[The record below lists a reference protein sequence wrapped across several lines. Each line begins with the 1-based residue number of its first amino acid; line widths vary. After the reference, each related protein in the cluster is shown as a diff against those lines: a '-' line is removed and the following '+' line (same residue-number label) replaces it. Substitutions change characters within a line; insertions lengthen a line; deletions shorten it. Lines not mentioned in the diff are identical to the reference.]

1 MINRHLLPDEI
12 DLLVDGDVGFGVAP
26 LRAHVRQCAECRARI
41 DEALEVVNALEEM
54 PHLAPSS
61 LFADRVMSQV
71 QVFQP
76 WHVAARDTV
85 SRFVPRSLPARIAA
99 GAIGAVAASVLG
111 IVSLWIGSRLG
122 MLTFLSGTAFQRGR
136 EIATSVAESII
147 GAAFGPVA
155 LGVFQAMGAAG
166 LVVSTLALLLGATAA
181 VYGVR
186 RLATA
191 SSRRTGGM

>member
-1 MINRHLLPDEI
+1 MINRHLLPNEI

-26 LRAHVRQCAECRARI
+26 LRAHVRQCAECRAKV
-41 DEALEVVNALEEM
+41 DDALVVVNALEEI

-61 LFADRVMSQV
+61 LFADQVMSQV

-85 SRFVPRSLPARIAA
+85 SRMVPRSIPARVAA
-99 GAIGAVAASVLG
+99 GAIGMVAATVLG
-111 IVSLWIGSRLG
+111 MASLWIGSRLG
-122 MLTFLSGTAFQRGR
+122 VLTFLSGAAFQRGR
-136 EIATSVAESII
+136 EVAANIAEAVI

-155 LGVFQAMGAAG
+155 LGAFRAMGTVG
-166 LVVSTLALLLGATAA
+166 LVMSTILLAVGATGA
-181 VYGVR
+181 VLGVR

-191 SSRRTGGM
+191 SSRRSGGI

>member
-111 IVSLWIGSRLG
+111 VVSLWIGSRLG

-136 EIATSVAESII
+136 EIATTVAEAVI

-155 LGVFQAMGAAG
+155 LGVFRAMGAAG
-166 LVVSTLALLLGATAA
+166 LVVSTVALLLGATAA

-191 SSRRTGGM
+191 SSRRTGGI

>member
-1 MINRHLLPDEI
+1 MINRHLLPNEI

-26 LRAHVRQCAECRARI
+26 LRAHVRQCAECRAKV
-41 DEALEVVNALEEM
+41 DDALVVVNALEEI

-85 SRFVPRSLPARIAA
+85 TRFVPRSLPARIAA
-99 GAIGAVAASVLG
+99 GAIGVVAASVLG
-111 IVSLWIGSRLG
+111 MVSLWSGSRLG
-122 MLTFLSGTAFQRGR
+122 ALNFVWGTAFQRGR
-136 EIATSVAESII
+136 EIATAVAEGIV

-155 LGVFQAMGAAG
+155 LAVFRAMGTAG
-166 LVVSTLALLLGATAA
+166 LVVSTIVLALGATAA
-181 VYGVR
+181 VLGVR

-191 SSRRTGGM
+191 SSRRSGGI

>member
-26 LRAHVRQCAECRARI
+26 LRAHARQCAECRARI

-85 SRFVPRSLPARIAA
+85 TRFVPRSLPARIAA

-111 IVSLWIGSRLG
+111 VVSLWIGSRLG

-136 EIATSVAESII
+136 EIATAVAESII

>member
-1 MINRHLLPDEI
+1 MINRHLLPNEI

-26 LRAHVRQCAECRARI
+26 LRSHVRQCAECRAKV
-41 DEALEVVNALEEM
+41 DDALVVVNALEEI

-76 WHVAARDTV
+76 WHVAARDTL
-85 SRFVPRSLPARIAA
+85 SRFVPRSIPARIAA
-99 GAIGAVAASVLG
+99 GTIGVVAASVLG
-111 IVSLWIGSRLG
+111 MASLWIGSRFG
-122 MLTFLSGTAFQRGR
+122 VLTFLSGTAFQRGR
-136 EIATSVAESII
+136 EIAASVVEALI

-155 LGVFQAMGAAG
+155 LGVFRAMGTAG
-166 LVVSTLALLLGATAA
+166 LLVSTIALALGATGA
-181 VYGVR
+181 VLGVR

-191 SSRRTGGM
+191 SSRRSGGT

>member
-122 MLTFLSGTAFQRGR
+122 MLTFVSGTAFQRGR
-136 EIATSVAESII
+136 EIATTVAESII

-155 LGVFQAMGAAG
+155 LGAFQAMGAAG

-181 VYGVR
+181 VFGVR

>member
-1 MINRHLLPDEI
+1 MINRHLLPNEI

-26 LRAHVRQCAECRARI
+26 LRSHVRQCAECRAKV
-41 DEALEVVNALEEM
+41 DDALVVVNALEEI

-76 WHVAARDTV
+76 WHVAARDTL
-85 SRFVPRSLPARIAA
+85 SRFVPRSIPARIAA
-99 GAIGAVAASVLG
+99 GTIGVVAASVLG
-111 IVSLWIGSRLG
+111 MASLWIGSRFG
-122 MLTFLSGTAFQRGR
+122 VLSGTAFQRGR
-136 EIATSVAESII
+136 ESAASVVEALI

-155 LGVFQAMGAAG
+155 LGVFRAMGTAG
-166 LVVSTLALLLGATAA
+166 LLVSTIALALGATGA
-181 VYGVR
+181 VLGVR

-191 SSRRTGGM
+191 SSRRSGGT

>member
-1 MINRHLLPDEI
+1 VINRHLLPNEI

-26 LRAHVRQCAECRARI
+26 LRAHVRQCAECRAKV
-41 DEALEVVNALEEM
+41 DDALVIVNALEEI

-85 SRFVPRSLPARIAA
+85 SRFVPRSIPARIAA
-99 GAIGAVAASVLG
+99 GTIGVVAASVLG
-111 IVSLWIGSRLG
+111 MVSLWIGSRFG

-136 EIATSVAESII
+136 EIAANIGEAVI
-147 GAAFGPVA
+147 GAAFGSVA
-155 LGVFQAMGAAG
+155 LDVFRAMGVAG
-166 LVVSTLALLLGATAA
+166 LIVASLALALGATAA
-181 VYGVR
+181 VLGVR

-191 SSRRTGGM
+191 SSRRSGGL

>member
-1 MINRHLLPDEI
+1 MINRHLLPNEI

-26 LRAHVRQCAECRARI
+26 LRAHVRQCAECRAKV
-41 DEALEVVNALEEM
+41 DDALVIVNELEEI

-85 SRFVPRSLPARIAA
+85 SRLVPRSIPARIAA
-99 GAIGAVAASVLG
+99 GTIGVVAASVLG
-111 IVSLWIGSRLG
+111 MVSLWIGSRLG

-136 EIATSVAESII
+136 EIAASVGEAVI
-147 GAAFGPVA
+147 GAAFGSVA
-155 LGVFQAMGAAG
+155 LDVFRAMGAAG
-166 LVVSTLALLLGATAA
+166 LIVATLALALGATAA
-181 VYGVR
+181 VLGVR

-191 SSRRTGGM
+191 SSRRSGGI

>member
-26 LRAHVRQCAECRARI
+26 LRAHARQCVECRARI

-111 IVSLWIGSRLG
+111 VVSIWVGSRLG
-122 MLTFLSGTAFQRGR
+122 LLTFLSGTAFQRGR
-136 EIATSVAESII
+136 EIAHTVAEGII

-155 LGVFQAMGAAG
+155 LDVFRAMGAAG
-166 LVVSTLALLLGATAA
+166 LIVSTVVLLLGATAA

>member
-26 LRAHVRQCAECRARI
+26 LRAHVRQCAECRAKI

-111 IVSLWIGSRLG
+111 VVSLWIGSRLG

-136 EIATSVAESII
+136 EIATTVAESII

-166 LVVSTLALLLGATAA
+166 LVVSTVALLLGATAA

>member
-1 MINRHLLPDEI
+1 MINRHLLPNEI

-26 LRAHVRQCAECRARI
+26 LRAHVRQCAECRAKV
-41 DEALEVVNALEEM
+41 DDALVIVNALEEI

-85 SRFVPRSLPARIAA
+85 SRFVPRSIPARIAA
-99 GAIGAVAASVLG
+99 GTIGVVAASVLG
-111 IVSLWIGSRLG
+111 MVSLWIGSRFG

-136 EIATSVAESII
+136 EIAANIGEAVI
-147 GAAFGPVA
+147 GAAFGSVA
-155 LGVFQAMGAAG
+155 LDVFRAMGVAG
-166 LVVSTLALLLGATAA
+166 LIVASLALALGATAA
-181 VYGVR
+181 VLGVR

-191 SSRRTGGM
+191 SSRRSGGF

>member
-85 SRFVPRSLPARIAA
+85 SRLVPRSLPARIAA

-111 IVSLWIGSRLG
+111 VVSLWIGSRLG

-136 EIATSVAESII
+136 EIATAVAESII

>member
-1 MINRHLLPDEI
+1 MINRHLLPNEI

-26 LRAHVRQCAECRARI
+26 LRAHVRQCAECRAKV
-41 DEALEVVNALEEM
+41 DDALVIVNALEEI

-85 SRFVPRSLPARIAA
+85 SRFVPRSIPARIAA
-99 GAIGAVAASVLG
+99 GTIGVVAASVLG
-111 IVSLWIGSRLG
+111 MVSLWIGSRFG

-136 EIATSVAESII
+136 EIAANIGEAVI
-147 GAAFGPVA
+147 GAAFGSVA
-155 LGVFQAMGAAG
+155 LDVFRAMGVAG
-166 LVVSTLALLLGATAA
+166 LIVASLALALGATAA
-181 VYGVR
+181 VLGVR

-191 SSRRTGGM
+191 SSRRSGGL

>member
-1 MINRHLLPDEI
+1 MINRHLLPNEI

-26 LRAHVRQCAECRARI
+26 LRAHVRQCAECRAKV
-41 DEALEVVNALEEM
+41 DDALVVVNALEEI

-61 LFADRVMSQV
+61 LFSDRVMSQV

-76 WHVAARDTV
+76 WHVAARDTAV
-85 SRFVPRSLPARIAA
+85 RFVPRSVPARIAA
-99 GAIGAVAASVLG
+99 GAIGAVAISVLG
-111 IVSLWIGSRLG
+111 IVSLWIGSRIG
-122 MLTFLSGTAFQRGR
+122 VLTFLSGTALQRGR
-136 EIATSVAESII
+136 EIATAATEALV

-155 LGVFQAMGAAG
+155 VGVFRAMGTAG
-166 LVVSTLALLLGATAA
+166 LIVSTIALIIAATAG

-191 SSRRTGGM
+191 SSRRTGGT

>member
-26 LRAHVRQCAECRARI
+26 LRAHVRQCAECRSRV
-41 DEALEVVNALEEM
+41 DDALEVVNALEEI

-61 LFADRVMSQV
+61 LFADSVMSRV

-76 WHVAARDTV
+76 WHVAARESVT
-85 SRFVPRSLPARIAA
+85 RLVPRSLPARIAA

-111 IVSLWIGSRLG
+111 IVSLWVGSRFG
-122 MLTFLSGTAFQRGR
+122 ALTFLSGTALQRGR
-136 EIATSVAESII
+136 EVIVTVAEGLV

-155 LGVFQAMGAAG
+155 LGVFQAMGARG
-166 LVVSTLALLLGATAA
+166 LILSTLVLVLGATAA
-181 VYGVR
+181 VLGVR

-191 SSRRTGGM
+191 SSRRSGGI

>member
-1 MINRHLLPDEI
+1 VINRHLLPDEI

-76 WHVAARDTV
+76 WHVAARDTAI
-85 SRFVPRSLPARIAA
+85 RFVPRSLPARIAA
-99 GAIGAVAASVLG
+99 GAVGVVAASVLG
-111 IVSLWIGSRLG
+111 VVSLWIGSRLG

-136 EIATSVAESII
+136 EIATTVAESII

-166 LVVSTLALLLGATAA
+166 LVVSTLVLLLGATAA

-191 SSRRTGGM
+191 SSRRTGGT

>member
-1 MINRHLLPDEI
+1 MINRHLLPNEI

-26 LRAHVRQCAECRARI
+26 LRAHVRQCAECRAKV
-41 DEALEVVNALEEM
+41 DDALVVVNALEEI

-85 SRFVPRSLPARIAA
+85 SRFVPRSIPARIAA
-99 GAIGAVAASVLG
+99 GTIGVVAASVLG
-111 IVSLWIGSRLG
+111 MVSLWIGSRLG

-136 EIATSVAESII
+136 EIATSVSEAVI
-147 GAAFGPVA
+147 GAAFGSVA
-155 LGVFQAMGAAG
+155 LDVFRAMGATG
-166 LVVSTLALLLGATAA
+166 LIVATLALAFGATAA
-181 VYGVR
+181 VLGVR

-191 SSRRTGGM
+191 SSRRSGGI

>member
-26 LRAHVRQCAECRARI
+26 LRAHARQCAECRARI
-41 DEALEVVNALEEM
+41 DQSLEVVNALEEM

-61 LFADRVMSQV
+61 LFADGVMSRV

-76 WHVAARDTV
+76 WHVAARDAAA
-85 SRFVPRSLPARIAA
+85 RFIPRSLPARIAA
-99 GAIGAVAASVLG
+99 GAVGAVAASMLG
-111 IVSLWIGSRLG
+111 MVSLWIGSRLG

-136 EIATSVAESII
+136 EIATAVAESAV
-147 GAAFGPVA
+147 GAAVGPVA
-155 LGVFQAMGAAG
+155 LGVFRAMGAAG
-166 LVVSTLALLLGATAA
+166 LVLSTLALLLGATAA

-186 RLATA
+186 HLAA
-191 SSRRTGGM
+191 VSSRRAGGN

>member
-1 MINRHLLPDEI
+1 MINRHLLPNEI

-26 LRAHVRQCAECRARI
+26 LRAHVRQCAECRAKV
-41 DEALEVVNALEEM
+41 DDALVVVNALEEI

-85 SRFVPRSLPARIAA
+85 SRFVPRSIPARIAA
-99 GAIGAVAASVLG
+99 GTIGVVAASVLG
-111 IVSLWIGSRLG
+111 MVSLWIGSRFG
-122 MLTFLSGTAFQRGR
+122 ALTFLSGTAFQRGR
-136 EIATSVAESII
+136 EIVATVAEAMI
-147 GAAFGPVA
+147 GAAFGSVA
-155 LGVFQAMGAAG
+155 LGVFRAMGTAG
-166 LVVSTLALLLGATAA
+166 LIVSTLALVLGATAA
-181 VYGVR
+181 VFGVR

-191 SSRRTGGM
+191 SSRRSGGI

>member
-1 MINRHLLPDEI
+1 MINRHLLPNEI

-26 LRAHVRQCAECRARI
+26 LRAHVRQCADCRAKV
-41 DEALEVVNALEEM
+41 DDALVVVNALEEI

-111 IVSLWIGSRLG
+111 MVSLWIGSRFG
-122 MLTFLSGTAFQRGR
+122 VLTFLSGTAVQRGR
-136 EIATSVAESII
+136 EIAATVAEGII
-147 GAAFGPVA
+147 GAAFGPAA
-155 LGVFQAMGAAG
+155 LGVFRAMGTAG
-166 LVVSTLALLLGATAA
+166 LVVSTIVLAIGATAA
-181 VYGVR
+181 VLGVR

-191 SSRRTGGM
+191 SSRRSGGI

>member
-1 MINRHLLPDEI
+1 MINRHLLPNEI

-26 LRAHVRQCAECRARI
+26 LRAHVRQCAECRAKV
-41 DEALEVVNALEEM
+41 DEALEIVNALEEI

-61 LFADRVMSQV
+61 LFSDRVMSQV

-76 WHVAARDTV
+76 WHVAARDSV

-111 IVSLWIGSRLG
+111 VVSLWLGSRIG
-122 MLTFLSGTAFQRGR
+122 VLTFLSGSAFQRGR
-136 EIATSVAESII
+136 EIAGAAAEGIV

-155 LGVFQAMGAAG
+155 LGVFRSMGTAG
-166 LVVSTLALLLGATAA
+166 LVVSTIVLALAATAA
-181 VYGVR
+181 VFGVR

-191 SSRRTGGM
+191 SSRRTGGI

>member
-1 MINRHLLPDEI
+1 VINRHLLPNEI

-26 LRAHVRQCAECRARI
+26 LRAHVRQCAECRAEV
-41 DEALEVVNALEEM
+41 DEALVVVNALEEI
-54 PHLAPSS
+54 PHISPSS

-76 WHVAARDTV
+76 WHVAARDSV
-85 SRFVPRSLPARIAA
+85 RRLVPRSLPARIAA

-111 IVSLWIGSRLG
+111 LISLWIGSRLDV
-122 MLTFLSGTAFQRGR
+122 LTFLSGAAVQRGR
-136 EIATSVAESII
+136 EVAAVVAEGLV

-155 LGVFQAMGAAG
+155 LGVFRAMGTAG
-166 LVVSTLALLLGATAA
+166 LVVSTIALLIAATAA

-186 RLATA
+186 RLAVA
-191 SSRRTGGM
+191 SSRRAGGS

>member
-1 MINRHLLPDEI
+1 MTNRHLLPNEI

-26 LRAHVRQCAECRARI
+26 LRAHVRQCAECRARV
-41 DEALEVVNALEEM
+41 DEALVVVNALEEL

-61 LFADRVMSQV
+61 LFSDRVMAEV

-85 SRFVPRSLPARIAA
+85 TRFVPRSVPARIAA
-99 GAIGAVAASVLG
+99 GALGAGAASVLAL
-111 IVSLWIGSRLG
+111 VSVFIGSRLG

-136 EIATSVAESII
+136 EVVTAVAEGLV

-155 LGVFQAMGAAG
+155 LQLFRAMGTTG
-166 LVVSTLALLLGATAA
+166 LLLSTFVLALGAVAA
-181 VYGVR
+181 IYGVR

-191 SSRRTGGM
+191 SSRRAGGI